1 MFYHIFY
8 PLKSIFSPF
17 NIFRYITFRAAYA
30 GLTAFIITFLLTPL
44 FIRWVKNRGL
54 REKISE
60 DTPKRH
66 REKEG
71 TPTSGGVVMVLSVV
85 ISVLLWANLT
95 NYFIHIA
102 LLSTVWLSLW
112 GYIDDIV
119 KIRRNNR
126 GISKKLK
133 LFGQSLLALGIFL
146 FVKNSFSRD
155 IATSTQLLFLKNVF
169 LSLGI
174 FYIFFMFFVF
184 VGATNA
190 VNLTDGLDG
199 LATGCALAPM
209 GVFTI
214 VSYVSGHKILS
225 KYLNILYI
233 PQAGELTIFASA
245 FLGALLGFLWYNAH
259 PAEIFMGDTGSQ
271 ALGGAFGIL
280 AILTKQEIL
289 LAVAGGIF
297 VLEAL
302 SVIIQVFF
310 FRTKGKRVFK
320 RAPLHHHFEEK
331 GLPEP
336 RIVVRFW
343 IISMIFGAI
352 ALSTLKIR

>member
-1 MFYHIFY
+1 MFYHLFY
-8 PLKSIFSPF
+8 PLKIIFSPF

-30 GLTAFIITFLLTPL
+30 GLTAFIITFLLLPP
-44 FIRWVKNRGL
+44 FIRWVKKKGL

-60 DTPKRH
+60 NTPLRH
-66 REKEG
+66 KGKEG
-71 TPTSGGVVMVLSVV
+71 TPTSGGIVLILSVV

-95 NYFIHIA
+95 NRFIYVA
-102 LLSTVWLSLW
+102 LLTTIWLGFW
-112 GYIDDIV
+112 GYIDDLV
-119 KIRRNNR
+119 KRNKTKK
-126 GISKKLK
+126 GVSKKLK
-133 LFGQSLLALGIFL
+133 LFGQSILALGIFF
-146 FVKNSFSRD
+146 FVRNFFAKEV
-155 IATSTQLLFLKNVF
+155 ATSTQILFFKNVF
-169 LSLGI
+169 LGLGI

-209 GVFTI
+209 GVFAI
-214 VSYVSGHKILS
+214 VSYVAGHKILS
-225 KYLNILYI
+225 GYLNILYI

-245 FLGALLGFLWYNAH
+245 FLGSLLGFLWYNAH

-302 SVIIQVFF
+302 SVIIQVLI
-310 FRTKGKRVFK
+310 FRTKGKRFFR
-320 RAPLHHHFEEK
+320 RAPLHHHFEEM
-331 GLPEP
+331 GWPES

>member
-1 MFYHIFY
+1 MFYHLLY
-8 PLKSIFSPF
+8 PLKTIFSPL

-30 GLTAFIITFLLTPL
+30 GVTAFVITFFLLPI
-44 FIRWVKNRGL
+44 FIKWVKKRGL
-54 REKISE
+54 VEKISD

-66 REKEG
+66 KGKEG
-71 TPTSGGVVMVLSVV
+71 TPTSGGMVLVLSVV

-95 NYFIHIA
+95 NWFIYIA
-102 LLSTVWLSLW
+102 LLTTIWLGFW
-112 GYIDDIV
+112 GYVDDLI
-119 KIRRNNR
+119 KRNKNSR

-133 LFGQSLLALGIFL
+133 LLGQSLLALGIFI
-146 FVKNSFSRD
+146 FVRNFFTKD
-155 IATSTQLLFLKNVF
+155 IATSTQLLFFKNVF
-169 LSLGI
+169 LGLGI
-174 FYIFFMFFVF
+174 FYVFFMFFVF
-184 VGATNA
+184 VGVTNA

-209 GVFTI
+209 GVFAV
-214 VSYVSGHKILS
+214 VSYVAGHKILS
-225 KYLNILYI
+225 GYLNILYI
-233 PQAGELTIFASA
+233 PQAGELTIFATA
-245 FLGALLGFLWYNAH
+245 FLGSLLGFLWYNTY

-297 VLEAL
+297 VLEAI
-302 SVIIQVFF
+302 SVIIQVLI
-310 FRTKGKRVFK
+310 FRTKGKRFFK
-320 RAPLHHHFEEK
+320 RAPLHHHFEEI
-331 GLPEP
+331 GWPES